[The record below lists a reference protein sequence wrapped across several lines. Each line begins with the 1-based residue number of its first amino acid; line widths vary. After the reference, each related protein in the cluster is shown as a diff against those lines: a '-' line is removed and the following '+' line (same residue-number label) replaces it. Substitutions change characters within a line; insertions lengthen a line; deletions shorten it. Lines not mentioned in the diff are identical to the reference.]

1 MSLLSVGSCEREKCA
16 VHRGIMLLAGLC
28 AVYNGL
34 SYLERKEPHLAS
46 MALFYGAL
54 AGLEHH
60 ICRTHVR
67 P

>member
-1 MSLLSVGSCEREKCA
+1 MLVAGACCLYNALAFLERRES
-16 VHRGIMLLAGLC
+16 HLAG
-28 AVYNGL
+28 
-34 SYLERKEPHLAS
+34 

-60 ICRTHVR
+60 ICSTHVR

>member
-1 MSLLSVGSCEREKCA
+1 MHRVAEGTAALCCA
-16 VHRGIMLLAGLC
+16 WNA
-28 AVYNGL
+28 AAW
-34 SYLERKEPHLAS
+34 LERRETHLLV

-60 ICRTHVR
+60 ICSNHVQK